1 VLLRQRQY
9 QLFDRTVV
17 TDPYLEFRQAVDRPE
32 ESIDLGR
39 AALTIAL
46 PEFPELDCP
55 DYLRRIDQ
63 LAVEV
68 AERRGSDADAFRSI
82 AALNLV
88 LFSQHGFYGNRD
100 AYYEADNSF
109 LHRVI
114 ERKTGIPITL
124 SVLYIEVAQR
134 VGLSVSGV
142 GFPGHFLV
150 KTPIDGN
157 EVVIDPFN
165 GGEIKSPKDL
175 DQMLRD
181 MYGGKVGL
189 RGEFLARVSKK
200 QILQRMLAN
209 LKGIYA
215 KANEWVKTLAV
226 LDRMLI
232 LDPGSAD
239 DTRDRGVIY
248 ARLDCF
254 NQAKEDFERYLRL
267 APGAKDAAV
276 IREQIADLAKRV
288 VLVH

>member
-1 VLLRQRQY
+1 VA
-9 QLFDRTVV
+9 
-17 TDPYLEFRQAVDRPE
+17 TDTYLEFRQCVDRPE

-46 PEFPELDCP
+46 PEYPELDCLE
-55 DYLRRIDQ
+55 YLRRIES
-63 LAVEV
+63 LALEV
-68 AERRGSDADAFRSI
+68 SEGCGSNADAFRSI

-88 LFSQHGFYGNRD
+88 LFSRHGFHGNRD

-150 KTPIDGN
+150 KTTIDDN

-189 RGEFLARVSKK
+189 REEFLAPVRKK
-200 QILQRMLAN
+200 QILRRMLAN

>member
-1 VLLRQRQY
+1 VA
-9 QLFDRTVV
+9 
-17 TDPYLEFRQAVDRPE
+17 TDTYLEFRQCVDRPE

-46 PEFPELDCP
+46 PEYPELDCLE
-55 DYLRRIDQ
+55 YLRRIES
-63 LAVEV
+63 LALEV
-68 AERRGSDADAFRSI
+68 SEGCGSNADAFRSI

-88 LFSQHGFYGNRD
+88 LFSRHGFHGNRD

-150 KTPIDGN
+150 KTTIDDN

-175 DQMLRD
+175 DRMLRD
-181 MYGGKVGL
+181 MYGGNVGL
-189 RGEFLARVSKK
+189 RGEFLAPVSKK

-209 LKGIYA
+209 LKGIYI
-215 KANEWVKTLAV
+215 KAEEWLKTLAV

-248 ARLDCF
+248 TRLDCF

>member
-1 VLLRQRQY
+1 VAS
-9 QLFDRTVV
+9 
-17 TDPYLEFRQAVDRPE
+17 DPYHEFRQAVDRPE

-46 PEFPELDCP
+46 PEYPELDCL
-55 DYLRRIDQ
+55 DYLRRIDSIA
-63 LAVEV
+63 LEV
-68 AERRGSDADAFRSI
+68 SERCGSDTDAFRSI

-88 LFSQHGFYGNRD
+88 LFSQHGFHGNRD
-100 AYYEADNSF
+100 AYYEPDNSF

-134 VGLSVSGV
+134 VGLSFSGV

-150 KTPIDGN
+150 KTSIDDN
-157 EVVIDPFN
+157 EIVIDPFN
-165 GGEIKSPKDL
+165 GGEIKSPTDL
-175 DQMLRD
+175 DRMLRD

-189 RGEFLARVSKK
+189 RGEFLAPVGKK

-209 LKGIYA
+209 LKGLYA
-215 KANEWVKTLAV
+215 KANEWLKTLAV

-248 ARLDCF
+248 TRLDCF